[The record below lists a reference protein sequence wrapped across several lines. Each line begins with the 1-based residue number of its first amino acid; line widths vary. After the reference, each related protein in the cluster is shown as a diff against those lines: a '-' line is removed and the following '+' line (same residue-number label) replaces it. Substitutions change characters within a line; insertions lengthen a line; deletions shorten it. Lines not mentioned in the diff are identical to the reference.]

1 MKMSKAVIITDL
13 RLFTVVTA
21 LQIFDRTKSDY
32 LLISEE
38 AIHSQEFGSK
48 SSEGYKRLKVGIVRR
63 FYPLEVIATK
73 DVQKVRHPKGINS
86 SLISETTDALAT
98 PEKYP
103 DLYRNFSRQAAGAES
118 VSQELAARSV
128 KEIYVFNGRLASSY
142 GICKSAAEQGIKTW
156 FYEWG
161 ELPFCFT
168 IQGYPIHKLD
178 EKAFQA
184 IAIYENPNLLP
195 SYFYWEPPPSV
206 TIEQKLNNYYARG
219 YGKGAGEESRYD
231 IVIFLGSPHELYTI
245 DGLDF
250 KTDIDF
256 CNMVRE
262 RYGEGKKYA
271 IRAHPN
277 QTKDPSWRTFSQ
289 GMQEYAASVGADYYG
304 PNSKINSHDLIR
316 RAEKVVTA
324 FSSISIDAYFLGAD
338 VDVLGKTYFKYLI
351 EYCDRL
357 NAPKRQKQE
366 VLARLL
372 NICQHL
378 NQEHLHPK
386 WTLMLKLL
394 NRLDRL
400 FIHNVHFNN

>member
-1 MKMSKAVIITDL
+1 MSKAVIITDL
-13 RLFTVVTA
+13 RLFTLATA
-21 LQIFDRTKSDY
+21 LQIYERTKSDY

-38 AIHSQEFGSK
+38 TIRSQEFGSR
-48 SSEGYKRLKVGIVRR
+48 SSARYKGFKVALVQK
-63 FYPLEVIATK
+63 FYPLEIVRTKPIA
-73 DVQKVRHPKGINS
+73 HPKHLNGIRS
-86 SLISETTDALAT
+86 SLISETTDALASQQ
-98 PEKYP
+98 KYP
-103 DLYRNFSRQAAGAES
+103 DLHRNFERQAAGAES
-118 VSQELAARSV
+118 IAQELVDRKVS
-128 KEIYVFNGRLASSY
+128 EIYVFNGRLASSY
-142 GICKSAAEQGIKTW
+142 GIWKAAAEQKIRTW

-195 SYFYWEPPPSV
+195 SYFYWEKSPGL
-206 TIEQKLNNYYARG
+206 TIDQKLNNYYARG
-219 YGKGAGEESRYD
+219 YANEEAQANKYD
-231 IVIFLGSPHELYTI
+231 VAIFLGSPHELYTI
-245 DGLDF
+245 EGLDF
-250 KTDIDF
+250 KTDIEF
-256 CNMVRE
+256 CRMVRAK
-262 RYGEGKKYA
+262 YGEDKRYA

-289 GMQEYAASVGADYYG
+289 TMQEFAASVGADYFG
-304 PNSKINSHDLIR
+304 PDSKVNSHELIR
-316 RAEKVVTA
+316 RTSRVVTA
-324 FSSISIDAYFLGAD
+324 FSSISIDAYFLGAE

-357 NAPKRQKQE
+357 DVTKREKQE
-366 VLARLL
+366 ALARLL

-386 WTLMLKLL
+386 WTLILKLL